1 MNWADNILHVAL
13 GAGMVVLGV
22 VLGKEVVAR
31 RDTAAPAV

>member
-13 GAGMVVLGV
+13 GVSMVGLGV
-22 VLGKEVVAR
+22 LLGKEMVR